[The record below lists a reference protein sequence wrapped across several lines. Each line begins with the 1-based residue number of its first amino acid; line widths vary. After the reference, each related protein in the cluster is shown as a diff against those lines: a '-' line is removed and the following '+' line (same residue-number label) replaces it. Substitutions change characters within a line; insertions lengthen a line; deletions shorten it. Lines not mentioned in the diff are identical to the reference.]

1 MNDYLTRLAFGAM
14 APRTV
19 DRLFDKYG
27 DEEAITEAIRRGRTK
42 ASRHTVAAVEAP
54 AVQRREELAAL
65 GVALDSN
72 DDSDFPQRLIV
83 FPGHPRW
90 LFVRGSGS
98 RLPAIGIVGTRTCT
112 RYGIDLATG
121 YGEVAAA
128 EGWSVVSGLARG
140 IDGAAHT
147 GATRAGGHCQVVLGS
162 GIDVVYP
169 RSHRA
174 LHTSVLE
181 TGGVVISEF
190 PPGTPPEGWRFPTR
204 NRIIAGLSDVLL
216 VVEAGLK
223 GGALITA
230 RVALDYGVP
239 VYAVPGDIDRVAS
252 VGTNLLIRDG
262 AFPIFGPDDLAE
274 VLGLLGPL
282 YPAADETEGD
292 AAVRKVH

>member
-1 MNDYLTRLAFGAM
+1 MTDDQIKLAFGAM

-19 DRLFDKYG
+19 DRLFETHG
-27 DEEAITEAIRRGRTK
+27 NEHAVVHAIVSGRTK
-42 ASRHTVAAVEAP
+42 ASPHTVAAVGVRALD
-54 AVQRREELAAL
+54 RREELAAL
-65 GVALDSN
+65 QVDLVYS
-72 DDSDFPQRLIV
+72 DDAGFPGRLSV

-90 LFVRGSGS
+90 LFVQGQQREI
-98 RLPAIGIVGTRTCT
+98 PAIGIVGTRTCT
-112 RYGIDLATG
+112 RYGTDLAKA
-121 YGEVAAA
+121 YGQVAAEA
-128 EGWSVVSGLARG
+128 GWSVVSGLARG
-140 IDGAAHT
+140 IDGAAHS
-147 GATRAGGHCQVVLGS
+147 GATDAGGHCQAILGS

-174 LHTSVLE
+174 LHEAVLE
-181 TGGVVISEF
+181 TGGVVMSEF

-230 RVALDYGVP
+230 RIALDYGVP
-239 VYAVPGDIDRVAS
+239 VYAVPGDIDREAS

-274 VLGLLGPL
+274 VLNLLVPL
-282 YPAADETEGD
+282 YE
-292 AAVRKVH
+292 VRPSNQTAHQGLI